1 MTWSAFFQ
9 AAVHLFYKRSP
20 IRVHIFQI
28 ELHIFEKSCIRE
40 FSTMRWWGW
49 QIKGA
54 TLFATP
60 FRGMLWNLS
69 LKLGGV
75 IRNLSLELGGS
86 WCYEIF
92 HTRNS
97 KWKKI
102 RSGLNTMLLHKRA
115 FNAYRLCHSRGV
127 MKFIT
132 WVREVLRILS
142 IELGG
147 AQNLSSVNRVSSP
160 PTFYCWM
167 LPKGPHFSECGPHL
181 KKSHVKNHF
190 FWVRYTPFG

>member
-1 MTWSAFFQ
+1 MLLNRKTRIIFFTLAKSKQISKIFRNSSQGDLFRENLVGGTFFRENLERKTIFRESLGENFLTWSAFFQ

-75 IRNLSLELGGS
+75 IRNVSLELGDHDATKFFTR
-86 WCYEIF
+86 E
-92 HTRNS
+92 TRNE
-97 KWKKI
+97 
-102 RSGLNTMLLHKRA
+102 KR
-115 FNAYRLCHSRGV
+115 L
-127 MKFIT
+127 
-132 WVREVLRILS
+132 EV
-142 IELGG
+142 
-147 AQNLSSVNRVSSP
+147 A
-160 PTFYCWM
+160 
-167 LPKGPHFSECGPHL
+167 
-181 KKSHVKNHF
+181 
-190 FWVRYTPFG
+190 